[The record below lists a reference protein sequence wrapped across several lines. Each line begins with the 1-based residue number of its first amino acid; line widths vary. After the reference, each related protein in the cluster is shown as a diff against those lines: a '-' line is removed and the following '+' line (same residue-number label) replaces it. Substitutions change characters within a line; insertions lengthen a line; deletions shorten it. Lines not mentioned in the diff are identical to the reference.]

1 MLSFGES
8 GSSRCSTSEMNLTR
22 NHEVAGQSLA
32 SLSGLRIQ
40 HCHEPWCRSQM
51 LLGSGL
57 LWRRPAATAPIGPLA
72 QEPPYT
78 AGGALKSKTKQTNK
92 KHLRNLYESKQEFP
106 GQAQW
111 VKDSVLAKLNLIPGL
126 GISLCHRC
134 GRKKARKQASPLLGE
149 VEGEDAK

>member
-92 KHLRNLYESKQEFP
+92 QKQKETDEVDFQTYISKYFFLTCNQC
-106 GQAQW
+106 
-111 VKDSVLAKLNLIPGL
+111 KNY
-126 GISLCHRC
+126 
-134 GRKKARKQASPLLGE
+134 
-149 VEGEDAK
+149 